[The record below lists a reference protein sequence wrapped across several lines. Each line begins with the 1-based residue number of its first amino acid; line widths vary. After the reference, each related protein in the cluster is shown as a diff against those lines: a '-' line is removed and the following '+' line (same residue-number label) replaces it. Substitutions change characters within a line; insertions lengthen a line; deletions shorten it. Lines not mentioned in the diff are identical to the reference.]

1 MSVLVNQKGTG
12 GGTTAKG
19 QVCTYQNST
28 ELLSLVLQEPY
39 KMVEGN

>member
-12 GGTTAKG
+12 GGTAKG